1 MTQFV
6 ILINFHLDL
15 QNLGTTRQA
24 DGHRSVLVASFLT
37 AIWDPVV
44 VVVAVARLRVKPLRN
59 TRALKSASVIRRTL
73 TQVLRRGPRC
83 FDCSGLVNKAWEL
96 QGVTVPWTTHGYPT
110 SNMIRVAPS
119 NVQPGDVL
127 YRSGHVGMFVGNGEV
142 VHAANTKQGVIKV
155 KFSSFRYETIYRPR
169 L

>member
-44 VVVAVARLRVKPLRN
+44 VVVAAVARLRVKPLRN

-73 TQVLRRGPRC
+73 T
-83 FDCSGLVNKAWEL
+83 
-96 QGVTVPWTTHGYPT
+96 
-110 SNMIRVAPS
+110 
-119 NVQPGDVL
+119 
-127 YRSGHVGMFVGNGEV
+127 
-142 VHAANTKQGVIKV
+142 
-155 KFSSFRYETIYRPR
+155 
-169 L
+169 

>member
-44 VVVAVARLRVKPLRN
+44 VVAAVARLRVKPLRN

-73 TQVLRRGPRC
+73 T
-83 FDCSGLVNKAWEL
+83 
-96 QGVTVPWTTHGYPT
+96 
-110 SNMIRVAPS
+110 
-119 NVQPGDVL
+119 
-127 YRSGHVGMFVGNGEV
+127 
-142 VHAANTKQGVIKV
+142 
-155 KFSSFRYETIYRPR
+155 
-169 L
+169 